1 MPRTLCA
8 LLSKRGVSEAISE
21 PFSEVK
27 WCPECGYSKP
37 RSDFFRDRRA
47 RDGLTSYCK
56 PCMTRRNNESK
67 ARRAAGER
75 IEKRRPRRQLL
86 DWGPDKRCP
95 ACQETKPLEQ
105 FAVNRTTRRG
115 VGSYCL
121 PCHNRI
127 AREERVRNHGS
138 TRNYHLKDRYGITEA
153 EVEER
158 VREQG
163 GVCAICLERPAEHVD
178 HDHETGEVR
187 GILCFTCNV
196 GLGNFR
202 DRPDLLD
209 RAVHYLEDTFYDVRL
224 LEEPA

>member
-1 MPRTLCA
+1 MPRTSCV
-8 LLSKRGVSEAISE
+8 LLSRRGGSNAISE
-21 PFSEVK
+21 IVSELK
-27 WCPECGYSKP
+27 WCPECGYFKSH
-37 RSDFFRDRRA
+37 SDFFRDRRA

-56 PCMTRRNNESK
+56 PCMTRRNIESK

-86 DWGPDKRCP
+86 DWSDEKTCP
-95 ACQETKPLEQ
+95 ACGERKPLEQ
-105 FAVNRTTRRG
+105 FAANTTTRRG

-138 TRNYHLKDRYGITEA
+138 TGGYHLKRRYGVTEA
-153 EVEER
+153 QVEEM

-178 HDHETGEVR
+178 HDHDTGEVR
-187 GILCFTCNV
+187 GVLCFTCNV

-209 RAVHYLEDTFYDVRL
+209 RAVHYLEDTFYDDRL
-224 LEEPA
+224 LKELA